1 MSHRVPDAP
10 HEDMLK
16 LLSVGRMAD
25 ILPLN
30 CNLTLFFD
38 LILKCEF
45 LISNNQSR
53 FIKCSRILT
62 SSVLEGLGLLMDIGL
77 WPAS

>member
-1 MSHRVPDAP
+1 MILIITGPMSHRVPDAP

-30 CNLTLFFD
+30 CNLTMFFD
-38 LILKCEF
+38 LIK
-45 LISNNQSR
+45 I
-53 FIKCSRILT
+53 
-62 SSVLEGLGLLMDIGL
+62 
-77 WPAS
+77 